1 MSLRVVDFSYALFST
16 LQTMTKFREDTNR
29 IFKMIMTLLS
39 NAVSHVCLHKL
50 EKNLIEISCIQ
61 H

>member
-50 EKNLIEISCIQ
+50 EKKSY
-61 H
+61 